1 MHEHP
6 RPRAARGR
14 TGGQLLRYRRRR
26 QGRGCREC
34 TRGDPHEPQGQ
45 GCPDQRVR
53 WHNAWRRGR
62 QRYRDGARQPENEAS
77 PRRADE
83 RDEGGGGSRD
93 PEAKR
98 YRARRQRLGR
108 GQEDRRAHLLPACG
122 EVRPAGPG
130 RGWMSILLDSSTK
143 VIVQGI
149 TGREGSFHTEQMQS
163 LGTRVVGG
171 TSPGKGGTTQLGVP
185 VFNTV
190 ADAVEA
196 TGANASGI
204 FVPAPFAADA
214 IMEAA
219 AAGIKLIVCITEG
232 IPIQD
237 MIRVKDFL
245 RGYPEARL
253 IGANCPGL
261 ITPGQAKI
269 GIIPQRITR
278 PGAVGMVSRS
288 GTLTYE
294 VGSALSA
301 AGMGQSTIVG
311 IGGDPVL
318 GMSFSDV
325 VQLFEKDPA
334 TTHLVLIGEIGGSA
348 EERAAELLGRGTRLK
363 AVAFIPGRPA
373 PAGKRMG
380 PPGAILSGHRGTAR
394 SKEEAFRKAG
404 VDVAETTD
412 EIVGLLR

>member
-1 MHEHP
+1 
-6 RPRAARGR
+6 
-14 TGGQLLRYRRRR
+14 
-26 QGRGCREC
+26 
-34 TRGDPHEPQGQ
+34 
-45 GCPDQRVR
+45 
-53 WHNAWRRGR
+53 
-62 QRYRDGARQPENEAS
+62 
-77 PRRADE
+77 
-83 RDEGGGGSRD
+83 
-93 PEAKR
+93 
-98 YRARRQRLGR
+98 
-108 GQEDRRAHLLPACG
+108 
-122 EVRPAGPG
+122 
-130 RGWMSILLDSSTK
+130 MSILLDSTTK

-149 TGREGSFHTEQMQS
+149 TGREGSFHTEQMLA
-163 LGTRVVGG
+163 LGTKVVGG
-171 TSPGKGGTTQLGVP
+171 TSPGKGGTTHLGLP

-196 TGANASGI
+196 TGAGASGI

-219 AAGIKLIVCITEG
+219 AAGITLIVCITEG

-237 MIRVKDFL
+237 MIRVKDFI
-245 RGYPEARL
+245 REHPQARL

-269 GIIPQRITR
+269 GIIPQRITA
-278 PGAVGMVSRS
+278 PGFVGMVSRS

-318 GMSFSDV
+318 GMTFSDV
-325 VQLFEKDPA
+325 VQLFENDPA
-334 TTHLVLIGEIGGSA
+334 TTHLVLIGEIGGSD
-348 EERAAELLGRGTRLK
+348 EEHAAGLIARGSRLK
-363 AVAFIPGRPA
+363 TVAFISGRTA
-373 PAGKRMG
+373 PEGKRMG
-380 PPGAILSGHRGTAR
+380 HAGAIISGNRGTAK

-404 VDVAETTD
+404 VAVAETTD